1 MMQDSIFLNKL
12 KGLETERPP
21 VWFMRQAGRVLPNY
35 NKLKE
40 NYSFHEL
47 MDDAKLAAE
56 VTLMPIYDLGVDA
69 AILFSDILVIPNAM
83 GMELEFTDHGPVFNK
98 PLKGLTNPADH
109 LVPAPEKLEYIYRN
123 IEEIIRTR
131 PANIPLIGFC
141 GAPLTTLCYMVQG
154 ISSNPNFPDAIKF
167 LFQHKKEAKKLI
179 DAIAD
184 LSAFYAKKQIE
195 HGVEA
200 FQLFETHANLV
211 PVELYDE
218 LFMPAV
224 RKIGQ
229 AVRETGT
236 PFIFFPKGLGTGLK
250 MVTPDVADFVSIDW
264 QMPIEHARELVHPA
278 VGLQGNL
285 DPRYLYGS
293 QEELQERLERY
304 IPFFQQHPNW
314 IFNLGHGFLPDIPYD
329 NAKFVVDW
337 IKSVDWK
344 K

>member
-1 MMQDSIFLNKL
+1 MQDSIFLKKL
-12 KGLETERPP
+12 KRQETERPP

-40 NYSFHEL
+40 DYTFHEL
-47 MDDAKLAAE
+47 MEDPKLAAE

-83 GMELEFTDHGPVFNK
+83 GMDLEFTDHGPVFNK

-109 LVPAPEKLEYIYRN
+109 LAPVPEKLEYIYKN
-123 IEEIIRTR
+123 IEEIIAQR

-167 LFQHKKEAKKLI
+167 LFQHKAEAKKLI

-211 PVELYDE
+211 PVEMYNE

-224 RKIGQ
+224 KKISR

-236 PFIFFPKGLGTGLK
+236 PFIFFPKGIATGLK
-250 MVTPDVADFVSIDW
+250 YVTPELADFVSIDW
-264 QMPIEHARELVHPA
+264 QLSMEDARAMVHPE

-285 DPRYLYGS
+285 DPRYLYGT
-293 QEELQERLERY
+293 QEEIKARLEAY
-304 IPFFQQHPNW
+304 IPFFQQHPKW
-314 IFNLGHGFLPDIPYD
+314 IFNLGHGFLPDIPYE

>member
-1 MMQDSIFLNKL
+1 MHDSIFLKKL
-12 KGLETERPP
+12 RGQETERPP

-40 NYSFHEL
+40 NYTFHEL
-47 MDDAKLAAE
+47 MENPKLAAE

-69 AILFSDILVIPNAM
+69 AILFSDILVVPNAM
-83 GMELEFTDHGPVFNK
+83 GMELEFTDHGPVFNR
-98 PLKGLTNPADH
+98 PLKGLSNPADH
-109 LVPAPEKLEYIYRN
+109 LTPVPEKLEYIYRN
-123 IEEIIRTR
+123 IEEIIDQR
-131 PANIPLIGFC
+131 PADIPLIGFC

-167 LFQHKKEAKKLI
+167 LFQYKTEAKKLI

-200 FQLFETHANLV
+200 FQLFETHANLI
-211 PVELYDE
+211 PVELYNE

-224 RKIGQ
+224 QKISR
-229 AVRETGT
+229 AVRETHT
-236 PFIFFPKGLGTGLK
+236 PFIFFPKGIATGLK
-250 MVTPDVADFVSIDW
+250 YITPELADFVSIDW
-264 QMPIEHARELVHPA
+264 QLSMDDARALVHPE

-293 QEELQERLERY
+293 QEEIKTRLEGY
-304 IPFFQQHPNW
+304 IPFFQQNPKW
-314 IFNLGHGFLPDIPYD
+314 IFNLGHGFLPDIPYE
-329 NAKFVVDW
+329 NARFVVDW
-337 IKSVDWK
+337 IKSVNWK

>member
-1 MMQDSIFLNKL
+1 MQNSIFLDKL

-40 NYSFHEL
+40 RHSFREL

-98 PLKGLTNPADH
+98 PLKGLNNSADH
-109 LVPAPEKLEYIYRN
+109 LVPVPEKLEYIYRN

-131 PANIPLIGFC
+131 PTNIPLIGFC

-184 LSAFYAKKQIE
+184 LSVFYAKKQIE

-224 RKIGQ
+224 RKISQ

-264 QMPIEHARELVHPA
+264 QMPIEDARELVHPA

-293 QEELQERLERY
+293 QKELQERLERY

>member
-1 MMQDSIFLNKL
+1 MQDSIFLKKL
-12 KGLETERPP
+12 KGQETERPP

-40 NYSFHEL
+40 DYTFHEL
-47 MDDAKLAAE
+47 MEDPKLAAE

-83 GMELEFTDHGPVFNK
+83 GMDLEFTDHGPVFNK

-109 LVPAPEKLEYIYRN
+109 LAPVPEKLEYIYKN
-123 IEEIIRTR
+123 IEEIIAQR

-167 LFQHKKEAKKLI
+167 LFQHKAEAKKLI

-211 PVELYDE
+211 PVELYNE

-224 RKIGQ
+224 KKISR

-236 PFIFFPKGLGTGLK
+236 PFIFFPKGIATGLK
-250 MVTPDVADFVSIDW
+250 YVTPELADFVSIDW
-264 QMPIEHARELVHPA
+264 QLSMEDARAMVHPE

-285 DPRYLYGS
+285 DPRYLYGT
-293 QEELQERLERY
+293 QEEIKAHLKAY
-304 IPFFQQHPNW
+304 IPFFQKHPKW
-314 IFNLGHGFLPDIPYD
+314 IFNLGHGFLPDIPYE

>member
-1 MMQDSIFLNKL
+1 MQDSIFLKKL
-12 KGLETERPP
+12 KGQQTDRPP

-40 NYSFHEL
+40 NYTFHEL
-47 MDDAKLAAE
+47 MEDPKLAAE
-56 VTLMPIYDLGVDA
+56 VTLMPIHDLGVDA

-98 PLKGLTNPADH
+98 PLKGLKNPADH
-109 LVPAPEKLEYIYRN
+109 LVPAPEKLEYIYNN
-123 IEEIIRTR
+123 IEEIIRQR

-167 LFQHKKEAKKLI
+167 LFQHKKEAQRLI

-184 LSAFYAKKQIE
+184 LSAHYAKKQIE
-195 HGVEA
+195 HGIEA
-200 FQLFETHANLV
+200 FQLFETHANLI
-211 PVELYDE
+211 PIEMYNE
-218 LFMPAV
+218 MFMPAV
-224 RKIGQ
+224 KKISA

-236 PFIFFPKGLGTGLK
+236 PFIFFPKGIGTGLK
-250 MVTPDVADFVSIDW
+250 CVTPELADFVSIDW
-264 QMPIEHARELVHPA
+264 QMPIDHARELVHPE

-285 DPRYLYGS
+285 DPRYLYGTT
-293 QEELQERLERY
+293 EELKERLEQY
-304 IPFFQQHPNW
+304 IPFFQKHPNW
-314 IFNLGHGFLPDIPYD
+314 IFNLGHGFLPDIPYE